1 MIRGVT
7 TRPRPDPD
15 ARGGLRLTLAAVG
28 GLVLAVPFGL
38 LLLLVA
44 DRWGPLTR
52 LDQRVA
58 EALHGP
64 ALAHPSYVQALQAIS
79 LVLSPSVF
87 QVVGVVVAV
96 VLILRRQPRLAAW
109 LVVTVVGSGLLDTAV
124 KDLVGRR
131 RPVFAVPVAHARS
144 TSFPSGHAVGVVAG
158 VGALLLV
165 GLPLVAPALRRRLVL
180 LGALVIVLV
189 GFSRLGLG
197 VHFLTDVIGG
207 YVLGAAWLALT
218 TALFMAWRRDL
229 GRPARPLDAGLEPA
243 VPERP

>member
-1 MIRGVT
+1 MIQGVT
-7 TRPRPDPD
+7 TRPRLDPD

-28 GLVLAVPFGL
+28 GLVLAVPFAL
-38 LLLLVA
+38 LFLLVA

-64 ALAHPSYVQALQAIS
+64 ALAHPSDVQVLQAIS

-87 QVVGVVVAV
+87 QIVGVVVAA

-131 RPVFAVPVAHARS
+131 RPVFAAPWPMPAARAS
-144 TSFPSGHAVGVVAG
+144 RRGTPWGWSPGSVRCCWSGCPSSHRPCAARWSCWAQSSSCWSVFPGSGWACTS
-158 VGALLLV
+158 
-165 GLPLVAPALRRRLVL
+165 
-180 LGALVIVLV
+180 
-189 GFSRLGLG
+189 
-197 VHFLTDVIGG
+197 
-207 YVLGAAWLALT
+207 
-218 TALFMAWRRDL
+218 
-229 GRPARPLDAGLEPA
+229 
-243 VPERP
+243 